1 MSNTALPREAE
12 LRTWASRGIEVEGDV
27 LMTRMPRLQAVI
39 ASGEEPAYAT
49 LRCWK
54 DEQHR
59 YIVDVDVRVQVT
71 VALECQRCLSQC
83 ELELATQS
91 SLCVVWNE
99 DSIKELP
106 SGYDP
111 LIAGDVSDLHALV
124 EEELLLALPAV
135 PMHDVGDCE
144 DVSRAFSDTTM
155 DVVEENESPFAALGA
170 LLKMPNAENDKQ

>member
-27 LMTRMPRLQAVI
+27 LVTRMPRLQAVI

-59 YIVDVDVRVQVT
+59 YIVDVRVQVT
-71 VALECQRCLSQC
+71 VDLECQRCLSQC

-91 SLCVVWNE
+91 ILCVVWNE

-111 LIAGDVSDLHALV
+111 LVADDVSDLHALV

-135 PMHDVGDCE
+135 PMHDAGDCKAVLNPFG
-144 DVSRAFSDTTM
+144 DSMM

-170 LLKMPNAENDKQ
+170 LLKTPGAEDDKG

>member
-1 MSNTALPREAE
+1 MSNTALPHEAE
-12 LRTWASRGIEVEGDV
+12 LRIWASRGIEVEGDV
-27 LMTRMPRLQAVI
+27 LMTRMPRLQAVV
-39 ASGEEPAYAT
+39 ASGDRPAYAT

-54 DEQHR
+54 DEQDR
-59 YIVDVDVRVQVT
+59 YIVDVTVQVI

-124 EEELLLALPAV
+124 EEEILLALPAV
-135 PMHDVGDCE
+135 PMHDVGACE
-144 DVSRAFSDTTM
+144 GVLRVSGDSLM
-155 DVVEENESPFAALGA
+155 DVVEEKKSPFAALGV
-170 LLKMPNAENDKQ
+170 LLKTPDAEDDKE

>member
-1 MSNTALPREAE
+1 MSKTALPREAE

-27 LMTRMPRLQAVI
+27 LVTQMPRLQAVI
-39 ASGEEPAYAT
+39 ASGEGPAYAT

-59 YIVDVDVRVQVT
+59 YIVDVRVQVK

-111 LIAGDVSDLHALV
+111 LVAGGVSDLHALV

-135 PMHDVGDCE
+135 PMHDAGDCE
-144 DVSRAFSDTTM
+144 DASRAFGDLTM
-155 DVVEENESPFAALGA
+155 DVVEEKRSPFAALGA
-170 LLKMPNAENDKQ
+170 LLKTPKVDDNMG

>member
-1 MSNTALPREAE
+1 MLNTALPREAE

-27 LMTRMPRLQAVI
+27 LVTRMPRLRAVV
-39 ASGEEPAYAT
+39 ACAEEPAYAT

-59 YIVDVDVRVQVT
+59 YIVDVKVQMT
-71 VALECQRCLSQC
+71 VALECQRCLSHC
-83 ELELATQS
+83 ELKLATKS
-91 SLCVVWNE
+91 SLCVLWNE

-111 LIAGDVSDLHALV
+111 LIAGDVSDIHVLV

-144 DVSRAFSDTTM
+144 DVSRAFGESTM
-155 DVVEENESPFAALGA
+155 DVVEDKESPFEALSA
-170 LLKMPNAENDKQ
+170 LLRTPDAEDDKE

>member
-1 MSNTALPREAE
+1 
-12 LRTWASRGIEVEGDV
+12 
-27 LMTRMPRLQAVI
+27 MPRLQAVI
-39 ASGEEPAYAT
+39 ASGKEPAYAT

-59 YIVDVDVRVQVT
+59 YIVDVRVHLT

-111 LIAGDVSDLHALV
+111 LVAGDTSDLHALV

-135 PMHDVGDCE
+135 PMHDVGDCK
-144 DVSRAFSDTTM
+144 DVSRTFGDSTM
-155 DVVEENESPFAALGA
+155 DVVEEKESPFAALGA
-170 LLKMPNAENDKQ
+170 LLKTPDAEDDKG

>member
-27 LMTRMPRLQAVI
+27 LVTRMPRLQAVV
-39 ASGEEPAYAT
+39 ASGEEPAYAA

-59 YIVDVDVRVQVT
+59 YIVDVKVQMK
-71 VALECQRCLSQC
+71 VALECQRCLALC
-83 ELELATQS
+83 ELELSTQS
-91 SLCVVWNE
+91 NLCVVWNE

-111 LIAGDVSDLHALV
+111 LVAGDISDLHALV

-144 DVSRAFSDTTM
+144 DVSRAFGDSTA
-155 DVVEENESPFAALGA
+155 DVVEEKESPFAALGA
-170 LLKMPNAENDKQ
+170 LLKTSKAGDENG

>member
-27 LMTRMPRLQAVI
+27 LVTRMPRLQAVI

-59 YIVDVDVRVQVT
+59 YIVDVRVQVT

-111 LIAGDVSDLHALV
+111 LVAGDTSDLHALV

-135 PMHDVGDCE
+135 PMHDVGDCK
-144 DVSRAFSDTTM
+144 DVSRTFGDSTM
-155 DVVEENESPFAALGA
+155 DVVEEKESPFAALGA
-170 LLKMPNAENDKQ
+170 LLKTPDAEDDKG

>member
-1 MSNTALPREAE
+1 MSKTALPREAE

-27 LMTRMPRLQAVI
+27 LVTRMPRLQAVI

-59 YIVDVDVRVQVT
+59 YIVDVRVQVT

-99 DSIKELP
+99 DSIRELP
-106 SGYDP
+106 SNYDP
-111 LIAGDVSDLHALV
+111 LVAGDVSDLHALV

-135 PMHDVGDCE
+135 PMHDAGDCKA
-144 DVSRAFSDTTM
+144 VSNTFGDSMM
-155 DVVEENESPFAALGA
+155 DFAEEKKSPFAALGA
-170 LLKMPNAENDKQ
+170 LLKTPDAEDDKG

>member
-1 MSNTALPREAE
+1 MSNIALPREAE

-27 LMTRMPRLQAVI
+27 LVTRMPRLQAVV
-39 ASGEEPAYAT
+39 ASEVKPAYAT

-59 YIVDVDVRVQVT
+59 YIVDVRVQAT
-71 VALECQRCLSQC
+71 VALEGQRCLSQC

-91 SLCVVWNE
+91 SLCVLWNE

-144 DVSRAFSDTTM
+144 DVSRAFSDARI

-170 LLKMPNAENDKQ
+170 LLKTPDAGDDKQ

>member
-27 LMTRMPRLQAVI
+27 LVTQMPRLQAVI

-59 YIVDVDVRVQVT
+59 YIVDVRVQVT

-99 DSIKELP
+99 DAIKGLP

-111 LIAGDVSDLHALV
+111 LVTGDVSDLHALV

-135 PMHDVGDCE
+135 PMHDAGDCKA
-144 DVSRAFSDTTM
+144 VSNTFGDSMM
-155 DVVEENESPFAALGA
+155 DVVEEKKSPFAALGA
-170 LLKMPNAENDKQ
+170 LLKTPDAEDDKG

>member
-27 LMTRMPRLQAVI
+27 LVSRMPRLQAVVERGEKPAL
-39 ASGEEPAYAT
+39 AS

-54 DEQHR
+54 DQQNR
-59 YIVDVDVRVQVT
+59 YIVDVKVQMT
-71 VALECQRCLSQC
+71 VALECQRCLSHC
-83 ELELATQS
+83 ELELVTQS
-91 SLCVVWNE
+91 RLCVVWNE

-111 LIAGDVSDLHALV
+111 LVAGDTSDLHALV

-135 PMHDVGDCE
+135 PMHDVGDCK
-144 DVSRAFSDTTM
+144 DVSRTFGDSTM
-155 DVVEENESPFAALGA
+155 DVVEEKESPFAALSA
-170 LLKMPNAENDKQ
+170 LLKTPDAEDDKG

>member
-27 LMTRMPRLQAVI
+27 LVTRMPRLQAVI

-59 YIVDVDVRVQVT
+59 YIVDVRVQVT

-83 ELELATQS
+83 ELELATHS

-111 LIAGDVSDLHALV
+111 LVAGDVSDLHALV

-135 PMHDVGDCE
+135 PMHVAGDCKA
-144 DVSRAFSDTTM
+144 VSNTFGDSMM
-155 DVVEENESPFAALGA
+155 DVVEEKKSPFAALGA
-170 LLKMPNAENDKQ
+170 LLKTPDAEDDKG

>member
-27 LMTRMPRLQAVI
+27 LVTQMPRLRAVV
-39 ASGEEPAYAT
+39 ASGEKPAYAT
-49 LRCWK
+49 LMCWK

-59 YIVDVDVRVQVT
+59 YIVDVKVQAT

-91 SLCVVWNE
+91 SLCVVWDE

-106 SGYDP
+106 AGYEP
-111 LIAGDVSDLHALV
+111 LIAGDVSDLYALV

-135 PMHDVGDCE
+135 PMHDVGHCE
-144 DVSRAFSDTTM
+144 DVSRAFSDTRM
-155 DVVEENESPFAALGA
+155 NVAEENESPFAALGA
-170 LLKMPNAENDKQ
+170 LLKTPDAGNDKQ

>member
-27 LMTRMPRLQAVI
+27 LVTRMPRLHAVV
-39 ASGEEPAYAT
+39 ASGEEPARAT
-49 LRCWK
+49 LTCWK

-59 YIVDVDVRVQVT
+59 YIVDVKVQMT
-71 VALECQRCLSQC
+71 VALVCQRCLSHR
-83 ELELATQS
+83 ELQLVTQS

-99 DSIKELP
+99 DSVKELP
-106 SGYDP
+106 PGYDP
-111 LIAGDVSDLHALV
+111 LVAGDVSDLHALV

-144 DVSRAFSDTTM
+144 DVSRAFGDSIT
-155 DVVEENESPFAALGA
+155 DVAEEKESPFAALGA
-170 LLKMPNAENDKQ
+170 LLKTPEAGNDEG

>member
-27 LMTRMPRLQAVI
+27 PVTRMPRLQAVI

-59 YIVDVDVRVQVT
+59 YIVDVRVQMT

-83 ELELATQS
+83 VLELATQS

-111 LIAGDVSDLHALV
+111 LVTGDVSDLHALV

-135 PMHDVGDCE
+135 PMHDAGDCKA
-144 DVSRAFSDTTM
+144 VSNTFGDSMM
-155 DVVEENESPFAALGA
+155 DVVEEKKSPFAALGA
-170 LLKMPNAENDKQ
+170 LLKTPDAEDDKG

>member
-27 LMTRMPRLQAVI
+27 LLTRMPRLQAVV
-39 ASGEEPAYAT
+39 AGGEQPAFAT

-59 YIVDVDVRVQVT
+59 CIVDVKVQMT
-71 VALECQRCLSQC
+71 LALECQRCLSHC
-83 ELELATQS
+83 ELELVTQS

-99 DSIKELP
+99 DSTKQLP

-111 LIAGDVSDLHALV
+111 LVAGDVSDLHALV

-135 PMHDVGDCE
+135 PMHDVGECE
-144 DVSRAFSDTTM
+144 DVSRAFGDLAIEV
-155 DVVEENESPFAALGA
+155 DEEKESPFAALGA
-170 LLKMPNAENDKQ
+170 LLTMPEAGDDKG

>member
-27 LMTRMPRLQAVI
+27 LVTRMPRLQAVV

-59 YIVDVDVRVQVT
+59 YIVDVKVQMT
-71 VALECQRCLSQC
+71 VALECQRCLSHC
-83 ELELATQS
+83 ELKLATKS
-91 SLCVVWNE
+91 SLCVLWNE

-111 LIAGDVSDLHALV
+111 LIAGDVSDIHVLV

-135 PMHDVGDCE
+135 PMHDVDDCE
-144 DVSRAFSDTTM
+144 DVSRAFGDLTM
-155 DVVEENESPFAALGA
+155 DVVEQKESPFAALGA
-170 LLKMPNAENDKQ
+170 LVKAPDAEDDRR

>member
-1 MSNTALPREAE
+1 MPNTTIPREAE

-27 LMTRMPRLQAVI
+27 LVTRMPRLQAVV
-39 ASGEEPAYAT
+39 ASGDKPAYAT

-59 YIVDVDVRVQVT
+59 YIVDVTVQVT

-106 SGYDP
+106 SGCDP
-111 LIAGDVSDLHALV
+111 LIAGDVSDLYALV
-124 EEELLLALPAV
+124 EEEILLVLPAV

-144 DVSRAFSDTTM
+144 DVSRAFGDSTM
-155 DVVEENESPFAALGA
+155 NVAEKGESPFASLGT
-170 LLKMPNAENDKQ
+170 LLKGYGAED